1 LTWKDLK
8 RFISD
13 NNYNNEE
20 NEDLQSA
27 EHFRIFR
34 DLPFWICNIEEH
46 KQRDIANNGKCCFN
60 HIIGLPKKDGIE
72 KPIFDYEMQLVE
84 CLDNNKSV
92 FVKKARGL
100 GITEILLRYMSWLAV
115 FDSTY
120 DNCRFHIV
128 TRPRINLAEELTDR
142 IRLLFQNC
150 KAIEVKQVGPIV
162 YVNNV
167 TIQAFPSH
175 TVSTMRGYTD
185 VKFILIDE
193 GDFFAPGQQEEVRA
207 VCEGYRAKTNPHIVM
222 VSTPYKPGD
231 LFEHIDRDPNSIFK
245 KLSYHYSVGLGKIY
259 NEPQIEKER
268 SQPYFRREFELAYS
282 VGTGNV
288 FTEQSIQVAEELGRR
303 YTKSRTS
310 FEGTQKSLGI
320 DPGFGSSKTAFTV
333 IECVDNLVHV
343 IYSKQFENSSTEH
356 MVSHAWNLI
365 RQYNLNNGINKVF
378 VDGSQPGFIRSLKI
392 AIGEYAQYEHF
403 VEKAKQDKRED
414 KLYLYMNIIP
424 VNFSTKHRAMLG
436 NVRKWI
442 DKSHVAID
450 PDLFPE
456 LLTELRIATSD
467 EEMSLDKTEYSM
479 DLLDSL
485 RLAMEYIVY

>member
-8 RFISD
+8 RFIS
-13 NNYNNEE
+13 NNNNEE
-20 NEDLQSA
+20 KDLQSA
-27 EHFRIFR
+27 ERFRIFR
-34 DLPFWICNIEEH
+34 DLPFWISNIEEH
-46 KQRDIANNGKCCFN
+46 KKVDIANNGKCCFN
-60 HIIGLPKKDGIE
+60 HTIGLPKKDGID
-72 KPIFDYEMQLVE
+72 KPIFDYEMQLVNA
-84 CLDNNKSV
+84 LDNNKSV

-115 FDSTY
+115 RNSNY
-120 DNCRFHIV
+120 SGCRFHIV
-128 TRPRINLAEELTDR
+128 TGPRINLAEELTDR

-150 KAIEVKQVGPIV
+150 KARAIEVKQVGPIV

-193 GDFFAPGQQEEVRA
+193 GAYFPTGQQEEVRA
-207 VCEGYRAKTNPHIVM
+207 VCEGYRAKTNPHIVL

-231 LFEHIDRDPNSIFK
+231 LFEQIDRDPNSIFK

-259 NEPQIEKER
+259 HSEEIEKER

-288 FTEQSIQVAEELGRR
+288 FTEQSIQAAEELGRR
-303 YTKSRTS
+303 YTISRTS

-333 IECVDNLVHV
+333 IECVDNLAHV

-378 VDGSQPGFIRSLKI
+378 IDGSQPGFIRSLKI

-403 VEKAKQDKRED
+403 VERAKQDKRED

-436 NVRKWI
+436 NVKKWI
-442 DKSHVAID
+442 DKGHVAID
-450 PDLFPE
+450 SDLFPE

-467 EEMSLDKTEYSM
+467 EEMTLDKTEYSM

-485 RLAMEYIVY
+485 RLSMEYIVY